1 MDNLSFFPKKNT
13 IVKVKNKGL
22 SLGLMNDFYKP
33 VILRPE
39 KIKFKKEVENL
50 YTSPSI
56 FLQSCQYNILAIH
69 ELVLKNSSA
78 CDIEIEKLFL
88 CLAQE
93 GDEEVSFNMKR
104 KIKQLN
110 HEADLLIYEELT
122 TPLLDEYKKKYK
134 NIENDF
140 NLNLET
146 KNLRDILIE
155 KYLKIAKTFCKI
167 PNRENYQSIL
177 YCVCCDSKNIN
188 LTDMICLDCNTF
200 INELNYS
207 VENFAF
213 SKQCTSRFTNQNSVE
228 YSKETNLLQCID
240 KIQANQLKHI
250 DISIIDEI
258 KNELN
263 FQKILKPSK
272 TDIFK
277 ILKSKKIPK
286 LAYENA
292 YLIYYLLTGEKIT
305 FPADLLKLVKNDCHI
320 IEKVLNELNENEKPM
335 KKYCF
340 NVYYKL
346 LRLLVKNGYQPKSD
360 DWFLVSNKIGF
371 YDKIYR
377 KICDEVGWNFEPI
390 KFY

>member
-13 IVKVKNKGL
+13 IVKVKNKG
-22 SLGLMNDFYKP
+22 GLMNDFYKP
-33 VILRPE
+33 VTLRPE
-39 KIKFKKEVENL
+39 KIKEKKEVENL

-69 ELVLKNSSA
+69 ELVFQNSSA
-78 CDIEIEKLFL
+78 CDTEIEKLIMFL
-88 CLAQE
+88 PIVQ
-93 GDEEVSFNMKR
+93 DEEVSFQMKR
-104 KIKQLN
+104 KIKQLT
-110 HEADLLIYEELT
+110 HEADLKIYHELT
-122 TPLLDEYKKKYK
+122 NPLLDEYKKNK

-140 NLNLET
+140 NLNLEA

-228 YSKETNLLQCID
+228 YTKESNLLQCIE

-250 DISIIDEI
+250 NISIIDEI
-258 KNELN
+258 KNELT

-277 ILKSKKIPK
+277 ILKSK
-286 LAYENA
+286 N
-292 YLIYYLLTGEKIT
+292 
-305 FPADLLKLVKNDCHI
+305 F
-320 IEKVLNELNENEKPM
+320 LNWLM
-335 KKYCF
+335 KM
-340 NVYYKL
+340 
-346 LRLLVKNGYQPKSD
+346 
-360 DWFLVSNKIGF
+360 
-371 YDKIYR
+371 
-377 KICDEVGWNFEPI
+377 PI
-390 KFY
+390 